1 MRNICKTTYAKFNQN
16 SPKTLCQSHHE
27 YETWHYQ
34 QVNVEHVR
42 KAVDL
47 FIGKKHS
54 EIST

>member
-1 MRNICKTTYAKFNQN
+1 MRNLCKTTYAKFTQN
-16 SPKTLCQSHHE
+16 SPKTLCPSPHE

-34 QVNVEHVR
+34 QVNVEHIR